1 MNDNMRK
8 TILLMIAMLAIVTAT
23 ASTPVSIFISDG
35 ISDVQMKAKMEQAMS
50 ALFTEAGAAYEA
62 NRNMNYAALP
72 IGESAKEDLSM
83 LWENSKFVCW
93 DEKVVQHCLTTG
105 TGYQVRNI
113 PIELV
118 DADEDDKYHEAV
130 LNFDRRGNMTSF
142 HLAISNN
149 LYMNVIKS
157 NLQLTDLRRRQLIL
171 DWTEQF
177 RTAYNQKDL
186 NFLEAVFSDD
196 ALILTGKVMERKTRD
211 GVALPPEIVIIEK
224 NKREYLKSLKSVFQS
239 NKNIRVTFDEIEV
252 LMHSTSKDVYGVT
265 LRQGWTSD
273 RYHDDGYLFLLWDF
287 KDEFHPQIHVR
298 AWQPEAFDKTGN
310 PVKRVEISP
319 DDFDI

>member
-62 NRNMNYAALP
+62 NPEIITGDMPTPVKYYSEEIRDAYKKVESVAEFTLLNKLP
-72 IGESAKEDLSM
+72 SDLR
-83 LWENSKFVCW
+83 
-93 DEKVVQHCLTTG
+93 KVYEEIFRG
-105 TGYQVRNI
+105 S
-113 PIELV
+113 
-118 DADEDDKYHEAV
+118 DDEDDKYHEAV
-130 LNFDRRGNMTSF
+130 LNFDKRGNMTSF

>member
-1 MNDNMRK
+1 MRK
-8 TILLMIAMLAIVTAT
+8 TVLLMITMLACLIVN
-23 ASTPVSIFISDG
+23 ASTPVSIVISDG
-35 ISDVQMKAKMEQAMS
+35 ISDGVMKAKMEQAMS
-50 ALFTEAGAAYEA
+50 ALFTEAGTAYEA
-62 NRNMNYAALP
+62 NRNLNYAALP
-72 IGESAKEDLSM
+72 ISESAKEDLSM

-113 PIELV
+113 PLELV

-130 LNFDRRGNMTSF
+130 LNFDKKGNMTSF

-157 NLQLTDLRRRQLIL
+157 DLQLTDLRRRQLIL

-196 ALILTGKVMERKTRD
+196 ALILTGKVMQRTTRD
-211 GVALPPEIVIIEK
+211 GVELPPEIVIIEK
-224 NKREYLKSLKSVFQS
+224 NKREYMKSLATVFKS
-239 NKNIRVTFDEIEV
+239 NKHIRVTFDDIEV
-252 LMHSTSKDVYGVT
+252 LMHSTSEDVYGVT
-265 LRQGWTSD
+265 LRQGWTAD

-287 KDEFHPQIHVR
+287 KDEAHPQIHVR
-298 AWQPEAFDKTGN
+298 AWQPNAFDKNGK
-310 PVKRVEISP
+310 PVKRVEITP
-319 DDFDI
+319 DIFDI

>member
-1 MNDNMRK
+1 MRK
-8 TILLMIAMLAIVTAT
+8 TILLMTAMLACLAT
-23 ASTPVSIFISDG
+23 NASVPVSIVISDG
-35 ISDVQMKAKMEQAMS
+35 ISDGLVKAKMEQAMS
-50 ALFTEAGAAYEA
+50 ALFTEAGAANDA
-62 NRNMNYAALP
+62 NRNLNYASLP
-72 IGESAKEDLSM
+72 IGESAKDDLSM

-93 DEKVVQHCLTTG
+93 EEKVVQHCLTTG

-113 PIELV
+113 PLELV

-186 NFLEAVFSDD
+186 SFLEAVFSDD
-196 ALILTGKVMERKTRD
+196 ALILTGRVMERKTRD
-211 GVALPPEIVIIEK
+211 GVELPPEIVIIEK
-224 NKREYLKSLKSVFQS
+224 NKREYLKSLKRVFQS
-239 NKNIRVTFDEIEV
+239 NRHIRVTFDDIEV
-252 LMHSTSKDVYGVT
+252 LMHSTSEDVYGVT
-265 LRQGWTSD
+265 LRQGWTAD
-273 RYHDDGYLFLLWDF
+273 NYHDDGYLFLLWDF
-287 KDEFHPQIHVR
+287 KDEARPQIHVR
-298 AWQPEAFDKTGN
+298 AWQPNAFDKNGN